1 MIRRVCLWAC
11 ALSLFAV
18 AVSQSDGQTLG
29 LERGELR
36 HHPYGQGYYG
46 GYGRGYYAGHGPRY
60 HAYTPRG
67 HAYSPYGKGPYMYGG
82 PHVRPV
88 TNRVNVYHGHSTAGY
103 TGYYRQHYGPVY
115 SPFGL
120 GVYDTYGW

>member
-1 MIRRVCLWAC
+1 MIRRLRLWAF
-11 ALSLFAV
+11 ALTLFA
-18 AVSQSDGQTLG
+18 ATVSQSDAQTLG

-36 HHPYGQGYYG
+36 YHPYGQGYYG

-60 HAYTPRG
+60 NADAPLSYT
-67 HAYSPYGKGPYMYGG
+67 YSPYGNGPYMYGA
-82 PHVRPV
+82 PPARLL
-88 TNRVNVYHGHSTAGY
+88 TNRVNFYNGYSTAGY